1 MTDGAGTDGAGVA
14 ARGFSSEPVSLD
26 DVPGRL
32 VLDLPARE
40 EALDLVHEVVGHLW
54 AQSGSGTD
62 RDRFRFETAVIEVLA
77 NIVEHAHRVDPQVG
91 ATGAERR
98 LDVVVA
104 VHDGA
109 AWASFGDNGL
119 PVALD
124 LGSVALPDEDAES
137 GRGLAMTLAAVD
149 EVAYARVGDR
159 NHWSLRC
166 DLS

>member
-1 MTDGAGTDGAGVA
+1 MTDGAG
-14 ARGFSSEPVSLD
+14 RSISPSPVSLD

-40 EALDLVHEVVGHLW
+40 EALDLVHQLVDHLW
-54 AQSGSGTD
+54 AQAEGGSD

-77 NIVEHAHRVDPQVG
+77 NIVEHAHRVDPQRTDG
-91 ATGAERR
+91 GPQDERR

-104 VHDGA
+104 VHAGS
-109 AWASFGDNGL
+109 AWASFGDNGK
-119 PVALD
+119 PVGLD
-124 LGSVALPDEDAES
+124 LGAVALPEEDAES

-149 EVAYARVGDR
+149 EVAYAREGDR